1 MKTMCD
7 ADSCSMTPPHSPLPL
22 QFEDF
27 MEPSPPKLLRGPIN
41 GQDGNHAIAL
51 DDEVPESWTVPCFTC
66 GGDVHGICKTFY
78 LHDNSII
85 KKGAL
90 KRMIHPSP
98 ELSPASRAVVMEL
111 FGFQFVNQL
120 ALIEHTEKL
129 FLLAKS
135 CVSSIQS
142 GVLGPSEEGP
152 GELRKQ
158 LQEFLEY
165 IKQFL
170 LHFLP
175 TDVTRREVFVTS
187 LVSELHGLLLY
198 SGRLSDVLQFVPH
211 SAPVFFGNKTDGSHH
226 QFHLQLDL
234 YWSLLDIFNIIYAQC
249 AGVSVRRPLCAAIE
263 DAMTDVGYLDQLM
276 QLVVWDLLSA
286 AVVKFNKMTVSS
298 DYLRVSPFTCT
309 CVLEMWVG
317 LIHLASHRH
326 KALGE
331 ESFWVRFYGIIQEV
345 CDVKEQ
351 AEGGPQVYDSDV
363 FVNPSGTK
371 PKNPVGF
378 SLWVITHVAHVFTVD
393 EAGHPRTLEPPH
405 SNYFI
410 MKNILQKNLSS
421 STVTEPEMRSYLL
434 CCLTVARLWGPETS
448 LIALLWDH
456 FYRKLNNS
464 FQVSSTSLDGLAQ
477 ISKTSKTLLT
487 QCKKWCAEEESLEKE
502 NSFHLFLCLMA
513 TQISRLMKSGAVQEW
528 RQMKGRFCSKFHQ
541 RRMQELSETGLYN
554 FTCLF
559 LTLASITELEDMG
572 KKLCDFYSM
581 LDPSNTSSN
590 RRTITWMG
598 GLALCQ
604 ICGERNTDMAFV
616 ADKLA
621 PSFNSVCREF
631 SDSGLDPQCR
641 HALWRM
647 VSLYLEGLQDVFEA
661 SSSLTASEY
670 RLLGEDLSLVFRV
683 CRDGELR
690 FVLNSL
696 HMIVS
701 KFRSVLQ
708 PDTSSDAAV
717 QPRLREDQHQA
728 ISSYL
733 WLYIYPA
740 VKDHS
745 TTLTPPLSLA
755 DLAANLALMARDQP
769 PSMRPT
775 REDFQS
781 VFQHFSSKESVQV
794 SISCH
799 FLCQVLCEDG
809 IMDYMISTNQNA
821 QTQLLQA
828 WFRCVL
834 LLPASSAQ
842 LNTLTSIALGIPDIK
857 KVFELARAAIPT
869 DMEEAPKMFLKALG
883 KLYSNTQDLREKM
896 LLREKVMGYFSNVPQ
911 HISPILRNMGPVDTL
926 TSLYSSVGHLIKYCS
941 PLLFAQSKTDCPLP
955 AIINAMIV
963 PHFLF
968 KTDKPV
974 NPVFLSAVRANLHLF
989 VQGLGKLDYKR
1000 APYVQRRLGDIVSL
1014 YFTRFPLKSTGSS
1027 ATAVHPLVSSLYGS
1041 CVQSPSPESVDLRHL
1056 VLEMVHNNYLQLKN
1070 QTLPPS
1076 ASAGLAY
1083 VTEVL
1088 QRTKGG
1094 EVIAKDSRLLIRTSM
1109 EYMLLAPSPALKQHS
1124 THITKHLLE
1133 ACAQNPTVVPV
1144 TDLLPVVQGY
1154 VGKYLRLQTE
1164 GVFQVLGKIPD
1175 VHPGLLVQLIPDL
1188 TGAVRDLEKKRGVGV
1203 DTSLRKLYIDV
1214 LSQLGE
1220 AGDMEKQ
1227 RLQLDHV

>member
-1 MKTMCD
+1 MRTMCD

-27 MEPSPPKLLRGPIN
+27 MEPSPPKLLRGT
-41 GQDGNHAIAL
+41 L
-51 DDEVPESWTVPCFTC
+51 DCQNDAEIPEDQTVPYFTC
-66 GGDVHGICKTFY
+66 GGEVHGVCKTFC

-85 KKGAL
+85 KKGVL
-90 KRMIHPSP
+90 KCMIQPSR
-98 ELSPASRAVVMEL
+98 ELLSTSSAVVIEL

-120 ALIEHTEKL
+120 ALIEQTEKL

-135 CVSSIQS
+135 CVSRIQC
-142 GVLGPSEEGP
+142 GVGGASEEGP

-165 IKQFL
+165 TKQFL

-175 TDVTRREVFVTS
+175 ADVVRREVFMTS

-198 SGRLSDVLQFVPH
+198 TGRLSDVLQFVPH
-211 SAPVFFGNKTDGSHH
+211 SAPIFFGNKTDSSHH
-226 QFHLQLDL
+226 KFHLQLDL
-234 YWSLLDIFNIIYAQC
+234 YWSLLDIFNIIYTQFE
-249 AGVSVRRPLCAAIE
+249 GVSVRRPLCHVTE
-263 DAMTDVGYLDQLM
+263 DAMTDVRCLDQLM
-276 QLVVWDLLSA
+276 QLVFWDLLTA
-286 AVVKFNKMTVSS
+286 AVVKFNKMTVTS
-298 DYLRVSPFTCT
+298 DYLRLSPFTCT
-309 CVLEMWVG
+309 CVLEMWLG

-326 KALGE
+326 KTLGE

-351 AEGGPQVYDSDV
+351 AQAGTEVYDSDV
-363 FVNPSGTK
+363 FINPPGPT

-378 SLWVITHVAHVFTVD
+378 SLWVITHVAHLFTVD
-393 EAGHPRTLEPPH
+393 ESGQPRTLDPTH

-410 MKNILQKNLSS
+410 IKNILQKNLSLS
-421 STVTEPEMRSYLL
+421 SVTETEMRSYLL

-477 ISKTSKTLLT
+477 ISKTSKTLLY
-487 QCKKWCAEEESLEKE
+487 QCKKWCMEEESLEKE
-502 NSFHLFLCLMA
+502 SSFHLFLSLTA

-541 RRMQELSETGLYN
+541 RRMQELSEMGLYN

-559 LTLASITELEDMG
+559 LTLASVTELEDMG

-581 LDPSNTSSN
+581 LDPSNTSPN
-590 RRTITWMG
+590 RRIITWMG
-598 GLALCQ
+598 GLALSQ
-604 ICGERNTDMAFV
+604 MCGERNTDMAFV
-616 ADKLA
+616 AEKLA

-647 VSLYLEGLQDVFEA
+647 VSLYLEGLQDIFEV
-661 SSSLTASEY
+661 STSLTASEHK
-670 RLLGEDLSLVFRV
+670 LLGEDLSLVFRV

-701 KFRSVLQ
+701 KFRSMLQ
-708 PDTSSDAAV
+708 LNTDLHVAV
-717 QPRLREDQHQA
+717 PHRLKEEQHQA

-740 VKDHS
+740 IKDHS

-755 DLAANLALMARDQP
+755 DLAANLAIMAKNQL
-769 PSMRPT
+769 PSMIPT

-781 VFQHFSSKESVQV
+781 VLQHFSSKEAVQV
-794 SISCH
+794 SVSCH
-799 FLCQVLCEDG
+799 FLCQILCEDG
-809 IMDYMISTNQNA
+809 TMDYIISTNQNA

-834 LLPASSAQ
+834 LLPASSTQ

-857 KVFELARAAIPT
+857 KVFELARADIPT

-883 KLYSNTQDLREKM
+883 KLYANTQDLREKM

-911 HISPILRNMGPVDTL
+911 HISPVLRNMGPVDTVA
-926 TSLYSSVGHLIKYCS
+926 SLYSMVGHLVKYCS

-974 NPVFLSAVRANLHLF
+974 NPVFLTAVRSNLHLF

-1014 YFTRFPLKSTGSS
+1014 YFTRFPLKSAGSS
-1027 ATAVHPLVSSLYGS
+1027 SSAVHPLVSSLYGS
-1041 CVQSPSPESVDLRHL
+1041 CVQSPSAESVDLRHL

-1070 QTLPPS
+1070 QTLPPY
-1076 ASAGLAY
+1076 ASTGLTY
-1083 VTEVL
+1083 ITEVL

-1094 EVIAKDSRLLIRTSM
+1094 ETIAKDSRFLLLTSM
-1109 EYMLLAPSPALKQHS
+1109 ECTLLAQSPALQQMS
-1124 THITKHLLE
+1124 SNITKHLLE
-1133 ACAQNPTVVPV
+1133 ACKENPAALPMA
-1144 TDLLPVVQGY
+1144 DLVLIVRGY
-1154 VGKYLRLQTE
+1154 IGKYLKLQTE
-1164 GVFQVLGKIPD
+1164 GVFQVLGRVSE
-1175 VHPGLLVQLIPDL
+1175 VHPELLVQLIPDVR
-1188 TGAVRDLEKKRGVGV
+1188 GAVRDLEKKRGVGV
-1203 DTSLRKLYIDV
+1203 DTSLRKLYMGI

-1220 AGDMEKQ
+1220 AGDSEKQ
-1227 RLQLDHV
+1227 RLQMEHM